1 MTTLFISDLHLT
13 EERPEIITLFQAFL
27 REEAAQADA
36 LYILGDLFEAW
47 LGDDAVLP
55 SMQPVLDELSM
66 LTKSGVPVFV
76 MVGNRDFLLG
86 EQFEKMTG
94 CKLLPD
100 PSVINLYGT
109 DTLLMHGDTLCT
121 DDLDYLEFR
130 KQVRNPAWQSAVLA
144 KTIDERIAMA
154 REARAESKAR
164 TQEKSE
170 DIMDVNAEAVN
181 EAFRE
186 HDVTRLIHGHTH
198 RPAIHQLTVDGVSVT
213 RIVLGDWYDQSSVLR
228 VNENG
233 VELSD
238 CPTSFESNSL

>member
-13 EERPEIITLFQAFL
+13 EERPKIIALFRTFL

-55 SMQPVLDELSM
+55 SMQPVLGELST
-66 LTKSGVPVFV
+66 LTKKGVPVFV

-86 EQFEKMTG
+86 EQFEKTTG

-100 PSVINLYGT
+100 PSVINLCGL

-121 DDLDYLEFR
+121 DDVDYQAFR
-130 KQVRNPAWQSAVLA
+130 KQVRNHAWQSAVLA
-144 KTIDERIAMA
+144 KSIDERIAMA

-170 DIMDVNAEAVN
+170 DIMDVNADAVS
-181 EAFRE
+181 EAFRK
-186 HDVTRLIHGHTH
+186 HNISRLIHGHTH
-198 RPAIHQLTVDGVSVT
+198 RPAIHQLTVDNKPVT
-213 RIVLGDWYDQSSVLR
+213 RIVLGDWYDHSSVLR
-228 VNENG
+228 ICGKN

-238 CPTSFESNSL
+238 CPTPPEFSHN

>member
-13 EERPEIITLFQAFL
+13 EERPEIITLFRTFL
-27 REEAAQADA
+27 REEATQADA

-55 SMQPVLDELSM
+55 SIQPVLDELSA
-66 LTKSGVPVFV
+66 LTKNNVPVFV

-121 DDLDYLEFR
+121 DDVDYQAFR

-154 REARAESKAR
+154 REARAESKTR

-186 HDVTRLIHGHTH
+186 HGISRLIHGHTH
-198 RPAIHQLTVDGVSVT
+198 RPAIHQLTVDEKMVT

-228 VNENG
+228 IDENNIA
-233 VELSD
+233 LSD
-238 CPTSFESNSL
+238 CPTSFEATAH

>member
-13 EERPEIITLFQAFL
+13 EERPEIITLFRTFL

-55 SMQPVLDELSM
+55 SMQVVLDELST
-66 LTKSGVPVFV
+66 LSKNGVPTFV

-121 DDLDYLEFR
+121 DDVEYQAFR

-170 DIMDVNAEAVN
+170 DIMDVNAETVN

-186 HDVTRLIHGHTH
+186 HGVIRLIHGHTH
-198 RPAIHQLTVDGVSVT
+198 RPAIHQLRLGEKTVT

-228 VNENG
+228 IDENN
-233 VELSD
+233 VALSD
-238 CPTSFESNSL
+238 CPTPFDAKTH